1 MHLLNFKMNQLMCMV
16 KMDYFYLIISDF
28 IPTIKSNYKTANDCI
43 ELTATK
49 KMAYNLDTFPTQ
61 GSASLINP
69 KPQEKRKR
77 VPYWVGNEQKRNE
90 YVGIDKV
97 KRQGWTHHWTKKE
110 YEHSHSQ
117 KEHQQRSVPVH
128 NNVSHS
134 LSSLSPHQSRRWSS
148 PRKTLTKTVDQ
159 LNIN

>member
-1 MHLLNFKMNQLMCMV
+1 MISFPRLKVTTKQQMIALNWPPQ
-16 KMDYFYLIISDF
+16 
-28 IPTIKSNYKTANDCI
+28 
-43 ELTATK
+43 K

-69 KPQEKRKR
+69 KPQERRKR
-77 VPYWVGNEQKRNE
+77 VPYWVGNERKRNE

-110 YEHSHSQ
+110 YQHSRSQ

-134 LSSLSPHQSRRWSS
+134 LSSLLPHQSRRWSS
-148 PRKTLTKTVDQ
+148 PRKTLT
-159 LNIN
+159 